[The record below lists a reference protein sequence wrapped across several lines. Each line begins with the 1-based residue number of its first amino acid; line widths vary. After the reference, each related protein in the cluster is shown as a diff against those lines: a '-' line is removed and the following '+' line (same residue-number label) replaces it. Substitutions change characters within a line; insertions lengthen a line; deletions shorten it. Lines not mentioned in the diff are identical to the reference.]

1 MEYTARYLV
10 KVEPGANNNKWYK
23 CEPHGDTWTAKWGR
37 VGNDGQQKDYPR
49 SMYEKKLN
57 EKLKKGYVDQTSL
70 VQDLIVEKKAS
81 GAKGFKD
88 IEDAAIREIVRRLQS
103 FAKSSVEKNYE
114 VSSDKVTQA
123 MVDEAQ
129 KILDNLAHV
138 KDLGEFNE
146 TLVKLFRTIPRK
158 MDKVQHFLAE
168 NKSQYHKII
177 SREQDTL
184 DVMRGQVIQRVTAD
198 GTDVETNDGAK
209 TILDSLGMQITPCTA
224 EDVKNIKNHLGRTL
238 GPKFKNAW
246 RVVNLKTQKAYD
258 DFVKAN
264 DIKVQKMYWHGS
276 RNENWWSILQLGLLI
291 RPSNAVYTG
300 SMFGDACY
308 ASPTAMKSYGY
319 TSGRGS
325 CWANGS
331 SSSAFMMVM
340 DAAYGIPYDVYSFDP
355 KYCRFN
361 WDKLRQAKPGAT
373 CLHAHAGSMLRNDEV
388 VFYRTD
394 QLTIHYLVEL
404 AA

>member
-129 KILDNLAHV
+129 KILDNLTHV
-138 KDLGEFNE
+138 RDLGEFNE

-168 NKSQYHKII
+168 NKSQYPKII

-184 DVMRGQVIQRVTAD
+184 DVMRGQVIQRVTTD
-198 GTDVETNDGAK
+198 DTDVETNDGAK

-258 DFVKAN
+258 NFVKAN

-276 RNENWWSILQLGLLI
+276 RNENWWSIMQTGLVL
-291 RPSNAVYTG
+291 RPTNAVITG
-300 SMFGDACY
+300 KMFGY
-308 ASPTAMKSYGY
+308 GTYFASSAMKSYGY
-319 TSGRGS
+319 TSATGSYWARG
-325 CWANGS
+325 NS
-331 SSSAFMMVM
+331 STALMGVM
-340 DAAYGIPYDVYSFDP
+340 DVAYGVPFDVYSFDS
-355 KYCRFN
+355 KYYNFDWNALQR
-361 WDKLRQAKPGAT
+361 AKKGAT
-373 CLHAHAGSMLRNDEV
+373 CLHAHAGTMLRNDEIIV
-388 VFYRTD
+388 YK
-394 QLTIHYLVEL
+394 QEQSTIHYLVEL

>member
-129 KILDNLAHV
+129 KILDSLTRV

-168 NKSQYHKII
+168 NKSQYPKII

-184 DVMRGQVIQRVTAD
+184 DVMRGQVIQRVTTD
-198 GTDVETNDGAK
+198 DTDVETNDGAK
-209 TILDSLGMQITPCTA
+209 TVLESLGMQITPCTA
-224 EDVKNIKNHLGRTL
+224 EDVKNVKNHLGHTL

>member
-129 KILDNLAHV
+129 KILDNMAHV

-168 NKSQYHKII
+168 NKSQYPKII

-184 DVMRGQVIQRVTAD
+184 DVMRGQVIQRVTTD
-198 GTDVETNDGAK
+198 DTDVETNDGAK
-209 TILDSLGMQITPCTA
+209 TILESLGMQITPCTA
-224 EDVKNIKNHLGRTL
+224 EDVKNIKNHLGHTL

-325 CWANGS
+325 RWANGS

-355 KYCRFN
+355 KYCQFN